1 MIQRYFTT
9 SSNCLFCLT
18 VLFVRSLVAEI
29 NIVGL
34 TIIFSTWHHQI
45 ASSVSLKPEDIQLTV
60 TKDKEKQQ
68 ICTFER
74 KSASCRLIFCRY
86 STLQVYFLLTLTG
99 TLWNAAVSNKTVT
112 SLWASILGLQLT
124 ISGSVDYFPQ
134 TIDQCRKTIKKKWRP
149 QMSTCFLHNSN
160 IFSLLRRKETRNNS
174 HSRKWKSQN
183 LDFKPIN

>member
-134 TIDQCRKTIKKKWRP
+134 TIDQCRKTIKKKLKKNGVLKCP
-149 QMSTCFLHNSN
+149 HVFSTTQIYSVYWEG
-160 IFSLLRRKETRNNS
+160 KKPETIHIQENGN
-174 HSRKWKSQN
+174 HK
-183 LDFKPIN
+183 I